1 MGRHARASRRHDG
14 NRRPPSLAPRDEGIR
29 VSRRRLQRLR
39 YTDML
44 CQDSRSRR
52 GMSLRNR
59 VALIT
64 GGSRG
69 IGRGI
74 AVRLAQDGARVAIAY
89 RSNKAAAQQTLLQLQ
104 SNGADCVAVETDVSD
119 APRAEQLLR
128 TVADRFG
135 RIDVLVNNVG
145 DFRWGTLAES
155 SLEDWQSIFS
165 SNLMTVLH
173 MSRAA
178 LPLMRRGRWG
188 RIINL
193 GAVGAE
199 RAFGQAKISAY
210 AAAKAAVVALS
221 RSLALEEAKNGIT
234 VNVVNPSSIDEK
246 ELTLNEARRIRDA
259 RFPIGRP
266 PTAED
271 VAAAVSFF
279 ASEEAEYVTG
289 QVVNVSGGWML

>member
-1 MGRHARASRRHDG
+1 
-14 NRRPPSLAPRDEGIR
+14 
-29 VSRRRLQRLR
+29 
-39 YTDML
+39 
-44 CQDSRSRR
+44 
-52 GMSLRNR
+52 MSLRNR

-69 IGRGI
+69 IGKGI

-89 RSNKAAAQQTLLQLQ
+89 RSNKTAAQQTLRQLQ
-104 SNGADCVAVETDVSD
+104 ATGAECVAVETDISD
-119 APRAEQLLR
+119 AALAEQLVR
-128 TVADRFG
+128 TVGDRFG
-135 RIDVLVNNVG
+135 RLDVVVNNVG
-145 DFRWGTLAES
+145 DFRWGTLGES
-155 SLEDWQSIFS
+155 ALEDWKNVFA
-165 SNLMTVLH
+165 SNLMTVLYV
-173 MSRAA
+173 SRAV
-178 LPLMRRGRWG
+178 LPQMRRGRWG

-210 AAAKAAVVALS
+210 AAAKAGVVALS

-234 VNVVNPSSIDEK
+234 VNVVNPSSIDEN

-266 PTAED
+266 PTVED
-271 VAAAVSFF
+271 VAASVAFF

>member
-1 MGRHARASRRHDG
+1 
-14 NRRPPSLAPRDEGIR
+14 
-29 VSRRRLQRLR
+29 
-39 YTDML
+39 
-44 CQDSRSRR
+44 
-52 GMSLRNR
+52 MSLRER
-59 VALIT
+59 VALVT

-74 AVRLAQDGARVAIAY
+74 AVRLAKDGARVAIAY
-89 RSNKAAAQQTLLQLQ
+89 RSNKVAAQQTLRQLQ
-104 SNGADCVAVETDVSD
+104 SSGADCVAVETDVSD
-119 APRAEQLLR
+119 AGRADQLLR
-128 TVADRFG
+128 TVVERFG
-135 RIDVLVNNVG
+135 RVDVVVNNVG
-145 DFRWGTLAES
+145 DFRWGTLAEG
-155 SLEDWQSIFS
+155 SLEDWQNIFA
-165 SNLMTVLH
+165 SNLMTVLY

-178 LPLMRRGRWG
+178 LPHMRRGRWG

-246 ELTLNEARRIRDA
+246 ELSLNEARRIRDA

-266 PTAED
+266 PTVED
-271 VAAAVSFF
+271 VAATVAFF

>member
-1 MGRHARASRRHDG
+1 
-14 NRRPPSLAPRDEGIR
+14 
-29 VSRRRLQRLR
+29 
-39 YTDML
+39 
-44 CQDSRSRR
+44 
-52 GMSLRNR
+52 MSLRNR
-59 VALIT
+59 VAVVT
-64 GGSRG
+64 GGTRG

-74 AVRLAQDGARVAIAY
+74 ALGLAREGARIALVY
-89 RSNKAAAQQTLLQLQ
+89 RANKAAAQMALRQLQ
-104 SNGADCVAVETDVSD
+104 TVGADCVAVETNITDP
-119 APRAEQLLR
+119 ARAEQMIK
-128 TVADRFG
+128 TVADRYG
-135 RIDVLVNNVG
+135 RLDVLVNNVG

-155 SLEDWQSIFS
+155 SVEEWSSIFD
-165 SNLMTVLH
+165 SNVMTVFYTC
-173 MSRAA
+173 RAA
-178 LPLMRRGRWG
+178 LPLMRKGRWG

-210 AAAKAAVVALS
+210 APAKAAVVAMS

-246 ELTLNEARRIRDA
+246 DLTLEEARKLKDA
-259 RFPIGRP
+259 RYPIGRP
-266 PTAED
+266 PTVDD

>member
-1 MGRHARASRRHDG
+1 
-14 NRRPPSLAPRDEGIR
+14 
-29 VSRRRLQRLR
+29 
-39 YTDML
+39 
-44 CQDSRSRR
+44 
-52 GMSLRNR
+52 MSLRNR

-69 IGRGI
+69 IGKGI
-74 AVRLAQDGARVAIAY
+74 AVRMAQDGARVAIAY
-89 RSNKAAAQQTLLQLQ
+89 RSNKTAAQQTLRQLQ
-104 SNGADCVAVETDVSD
+104 TSGADCVAVETDISD
-119 APRAEQLLR
+119 AARAEQLVR

-135 RIDVLVNNVG
+135 RLDVVVNNVG
-145 DFRWGTLAES
+145 DFKWGTLGES
-155 SLEDWQSIFS
+155 PLEDWQSVFA
-165 SNLMTVLH
+165 SNLMTVLYV
-173 MSRAA
+173 SRAA
-178 LPLMRRGRWG
+178 LPHMRRGRWG

-234 VNVVNPSSIDEK
+234 VNVVNPSSIDEN
-246 ELTLNEARRIRDA
+246 ELTIDEARRIRDA

-266 PTAED
+266 PTVED
-271 VAAAVSFF
+271 VAAAVAFF

>member
-1 MGRHARASRRHDG
+1 
-14 NRRPPSLAPRDEGIR
+14 
-29 VSRRRLQRLR
+29 
-39 YTDML
+39 
-44 CQDSRSRR
+44 
-52 GMSLRNR
+52 MSLRNR

-69 IGRGI
+69 IGKGI
-74 AVRLAQDGARVAIAY
+74 ALRLAQEGAGVAIAY
-89 RSNKAAAQQTLLQLQ
+89 RSNKTAAQQTLRQLHT
-104 SNGADCVAVETDVSD
+104 SGADCFAVETDISD
-119 APRAEQLLR
+119 AALAEQLVR
-128 TVADRFG
+128 TVVDRFG
-135 RIDVLVNNVG
+135 RLDVVVNNVG

-155 SLEDWQSIFS
+155 SLEDWQRVFA
-165 SNLMTVLH
+165 SNLMTVLYV
-173 MSRAA
+173 SRAA
-178 LPLMRRGRWG
+178 LPHMRRGRWG
-188 RIINL
+188 RVINL

-234 VNVVNPSSIDEK
+234 VNVVNPSSIDEN
-246 ELTLNEARRIRDA
+246 ELTLSEARRIKDA

-266 PTAED
+266 PTVED
-271 VAAAVSFF
+271 VAASVAFF

>member
-1 MGRHARASRRHDG
+1 
-14 NRRPPSLAPRDEGIR
+14 
-29 VSRRRLQRLR
+29 
-39 YTDML
+39 
-44 CQDSRSRR
+44 
-52 GMSLRNR
+52 MSLRNR

-69 IGRGI
+69 IGKGI
-74 AVRLAQDGARVAIAY
+74 ALRLARDGARVAIAY
-89 RSNKAAAQQTLLQLQ
+89 RSNKTAAQQTLRQLQ
-104 SNGADCVAVETDVSD
+104 TSGADCVAVETDISD
-119 APRAEQLLR
+119 PGRAEQLVR

-135 RIDVLVNNVG
+135 RLDVVVNNVG
-145 DFRWGTLAES
+145 DFKWGTLGES
-155 SLEDWQSIFS
+155 PLEDWQSVFA
-165 SNLMTVLH
+165 SNLMTVLYV
-173 MSRAA
+173 SRAA
-178 LPLMRRGRWG
+178 LPHMRRGRWG

-234 VNVVNPSSIDEK
+234 VNVVNPSNIDEN
-246 ELTLNEARRIRDA
+246 ELTVEEARRIRDA

-271 VAAAVSFF
+271 VAASVAFF

>member
-1 MGRHARASRRHDG
+1 
-14 NRRPPSLAPRDEGIR
+14 
-29 VSRRRLQRLR
+29 
-39 YTDML
+39 
-44 CQDSRSRR
+44 
-52 GMSLRNR
+52 MSLRNR

-104 SNGADCVAVETDVSD
+104 SSGADCVAVQTDITD
-119 APRAEQLLR
+119 AARAEQLMR
-128 TVADRFG
+128 TVVDRFG

-155 SLEDWQSIFS
+155 SLEDWQNIFS
-165 SNLMTVLH
+165 SNLMTVLY
-173 MSRAA
+173 MCRTA
-178 LPLMRRGRWG
+178 LLHMRRGRWG

-246 ELTLNEARRIRDA
+246 ELTRDEARRIRDA

-266 PTAED
+266 PTVED
-271 VAAAVSFF
+271 VAATVAFF

>member
-1 MGRHARASRRHDG
+1 
-14 NRRPPSLAPRDEGIR
+14 
-29 VSRRRLQRLR
+29 
-39 YTDML
+39 
-44 CQDSRSRR
+44 
-52 GMSLRNR
+52 MSLRNR

-74 AVRLAQDGARVAIAY
+74 AVRLAKDGVRIAIAY
-89 RSNKAAAQQTLLQLQ
+89 RSNKAAAQQALRELQAL
-104 SNGADCVAVETDVSD
+104 GVDCVAVETDITD
-119 APRAEQLLR
+119 PARAEQLLQ

-135 RIDVLVNNVG
+135 RLDILVNNVG

-155 SLEDWQSIFS
+155 SIEDWQAIFN
-165 SNLMTVLH
+165 SNLSSVVYV
-173 MSRAA
+173 SRAA
-178 LPLMRRGRWG
+178 LPHMRKGRWG

-234 VNVVNPSSIDEK
+234 VNIVNPSSIDEK
-246 ELTLNEARRIRDA
+246 ELSLEEARRIRDA

-266 PTAED
+266 PTVED
-271 VAAAVSFF
+271 VAASVAFF

>member
-1 MGRHARASRRHDG
+1 MGLRH
-14 NRRPPSLAPRDEGIR
+14 
-29 VSRRRLQRLR
+29 
-39 YTDML
+39 
-44 CQDSRSRR
+44 
-52 GMSLRNR
+52 R
-59 VALIT
+59 VALVT

-69 IGRGI
+69 IGKGI
-74 AVRLAQDGARVAIAY
+74 AVRLAKEGARIAIAY
-89 RSNKAAAQQTLLQLQ
+89 RSNKGAAQLALRELQAL
-104 SNGADCVAVETDVSD
+104 GADCVAVETDINH
-119 APRAEQLLR
+119 AGRAEQLIR
-128 TVADRFG
+128 TVVDRYG

-155 SLEDWQSIFS
+155 PIEDWKNIFD
-165 SNLMTVLH
+165 SNLMTVMQ

-178 LPLMRRGRWG
+178 LPPMRKGRWG

-234 VNVVNPSSIDEK
+234 VNVVNPSSMDEK
-246 ELTLNEARRIRDA
+246 DLSLEEARKMRDA

-266 PTAED
+266 PTVED
-271 VAAAVSFF
+271 IAAAVAYF
-279 ASEEAEYVTG
+279 ASEESEYVTG
-289 QVVNVSGGWML
+289 QVLNVSGGWML

>member
-1 MGRHARASRRHDG
+1 
-14 NRRPPSLAPRDEGIR
+14 
-29 VSRRRLQRLR
+29 
-39 YTDML
+39 
-44 CQDSRSRR
+44 
-52 GMSLRNR
+52 MSLRNR
-59 VALIT
+59 VALVT

-74 AVRLAQDGARVAIAY
+74 AVKLARDGARVAIAY
-89 RSNKAAAQQTLLQLQ
+89 RSNKTAAQHTLRQLQ
-104 SNGADCVAVETDVSD
+104 TSGTDCVAVEIDIND
-119 APRAEQLLR
+119 AARSEELLR
-128 TVADRFG
+128 TVVDRFG
-135 RIDVLVNNVG
+135 RLDILVNNVG

-155 SLEDWQSIFS
+155 SVEDWQGVIA
-165 SNLMTVLH
+165 SNLMTVLYV
-173 MSRAA
+173 SRAA
-178 LPLMRRGRWG
+178 LPHMRRGRWG

-234 VNVVNPSSIDEK
+234 VNVVNPSSIDEN
-246 ELTLNEARRIRDA
+246 ELTLTEARRIRDA

-266 PTAED
+266 PTVED
-271 VAAAVSFF
+271 VAATVAFF

-289 QVVNVSGGWML
+289 QVVNVSGGWLL